1 MPLPYENASTGK
13 AAVAEMQ
20 KILQGFGASSF
31 GIMEDFD
38 AGEVIVQFKWRE
50 RQVTIKASIKG
61 YANAWLKHHPYT
73 SRMKCN
79 LAAYHKK
86 ARDQANI
93 SVYSIIR
100 DWIKGQITAVEIEMM
115 SFENAFLGN
124 IMLPSGETV
133 MERITGPNGFLQLSK
148 D

>member
-1 MPLPYENASTGK
+1 MPLPYENATSGK
-13 AAVAEMQ
+13 AAVTEMQ

-31 GIMEDFD
+31 GVMEDFD

-61 YANAWLKHHPYT
+61 YANAWLKLHPY
-73 SRMKCN
+73 SHRMKCT
-79 LAAYHKK
+79 LAAYQKK
-86 ARDQANI
+86 AHAQANI

-115 SFENAFLGN
+115 SFDHAFLGN
-124 IMLPSGETV
+124 LMLPSGETV
-133 MERITGPNGFLQLSK
+133 MERIAGPNGFLQLT
-148 D
+148 